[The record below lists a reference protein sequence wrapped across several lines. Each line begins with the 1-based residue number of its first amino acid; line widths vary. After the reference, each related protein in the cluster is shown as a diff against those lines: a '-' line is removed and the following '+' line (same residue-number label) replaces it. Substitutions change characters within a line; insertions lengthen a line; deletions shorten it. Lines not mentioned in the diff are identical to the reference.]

1 MQKGYREK
9 RIICSPVYAEVDLI
23 PVRKDTLSRRAGGET
38 SERQQRANRKAAER
52 HFVQLVN
59 ANFVQPDVLLVD
71 PTYAGG
77 EEPADFAEA
86 DRNLVNYLRRISYL
100 CARKKL
106 PKPKY
111 VAVTEGGA
119 EGTEDENHRLHH
131 HIILLAQGLT
141 REEVEDLWSVGR
153 GKKRQSLGRVNTR
166 RAQPICGS
174 LVDRAMY
181 MLKAPKHRKKWH
193 QSLGLKMPEVRLNDN
208 RYTKRQILKWCTN
221 GDAYDRDFWAKKYPT
236 WKVSEAAVEFNDIE
250 GAYYVRLRLW
260 RDKSPWKES
269 PTRAGRTARTG
280 QPPAMAA
287 ARHTKRTAK
296 SGTST

>member
-1 MQKGYREK
+1 MHRGYREK
-9 RIICSPVYAEVDLI
+9 KIICSPVYAEVDLI
-23 PVRKDTLSRRAGGET
+23 PVRADTPGCRGEGET
-38 SERQQRANRKAAER
+38 SEKQQRANRKAAER

-131 HIILLAQGLT
+131 HIILLAPGLT
-141 REEVEDLWSVGR
+141 RDEVEGLWSTGR
-153 GKKRQSLGRVNTR
+153 GKARRSLGRVNTR

-193 QSLGLKMPEVRLNDN
+193 QSLGLKMPEVRMNDN

-221 GDAYDRDFWAKKYPT
+221 GDAYDRGFWAKKYPT

>member
-23 PVRKDTLSRRAGGET
+23 PVRKDTLRRRAGGET
-38 SERQQRANRKAAER
+38 SEKQQRANRKAAER

-119 EGTEDENHRLHH
+119 EGTEDEDHRLHH

-141 REEVEDLWSVGR
+141 REEVEDLWSAGR

-166 RAQPICGS
+166 RAQSICGS

-221 GDAYDRDFWAKKYPT
+221 GDAYDRDFW
-236 WKVSEAAVEFNDIE
+236 KVSEAAVEFNDIE

-269 PTRAGRTARTG
+269 QTRAGRTARTG

>member
-38 SERQQRANRKAAER
+38 SEKQQRANQKAAER

-141 REEVEDLWSVGR
+141 REEVEDLWSAGR

-221 GDAYDRDFWAKKYPT
+221 GDAYDRSFLAKKYPT

>member
-38 SERQQRANRKAAER
+38 SEKQQRANRKAAER

-141 REEVEDLWSVGR
+141 REEVEDLWSAGR

-221 GDAYDRDFWAKKYPT
+221 GDAYDRGFWAKKYPT

-260 RDKSPWKES
+260 RDKSPWK
-269 PTRAGRTARTG
+269 
-280 QPPAMAA
+280 
-287 ARHTKRTAK
+287 
-296 SGTST
+296 

>member
-1 MQKGYREK
+1 MQKGYRGK

-38 SERQQRANRKAAER
+38 SEKQQRANRKAAER

-141 REEVEDLWSVGR
+141 REEVEDLWSAGR

-269 PTRAGRTARTG
+269 PTRAGRTARTE

-296 SGTST
+296 SGKST

>member
-1 MQKGYREK
+1 MTVTEHIITIALCALATMLTRFLPFLLFSGK
-9 RIICSPVYAEVDLI
+9 RKTPEYITYLGKALPAAIFGMLVVYCLKSVDI
-23 PVRKDTLSRRAGGET
+23 AGGCET
-38 SERQQRANRKAAER
+38 MRQK
-52 HFVQLVN
+52 HFVVALCPLFLLAQV
-59 ANFVQPDVLLVD
+59 VLWL
-71 PTYAGG
+71 
-77 EEPADFAEA
+77 
-86 DRNLVNYLRRISYL
+86 
-100 CARKKL
+100 
-106 PKPKY
+106 
-111 VAVTEGGA
+111 
-119 EGTEDENHRLHH
+119 
-131 HIILLAQGLT
+131 ILLAQGLT
-141 REEVEDLWSVGR
+141 REEVEDLWSTGR

>member
-1 MQKGYREK
+1 MQKGDREK

-23 PVRKDTLSRRAGGET
+23 PVRKDTLRRRAGGET
-38 SERQQRANRKAAER
+38 SEKQQRANRKAAER

-119 EGTEDENHRLHH
+119 EGTEDEDHRLHH
-131 HIILLAQGLT
+131 HIIMLAQGLT
-141 REEVEDLWSVGR
+141 REEVEDLWSSGR

-193 QSLGLKMPEVRLNDN
+193 QSLLAPPPSRRKHSLQKYPKWRKHLAAVRAISAWILPARTAN
-208 RYTKRQILKWCTN
+208 RLLEKPMK
-221 GDAYDRDFWAKKYPT
+221 DAY
-236 WKVSEAAVEFNDIE
+236 AVPKSCGTLKPI
-250 GAYYVRLRLW
+250 LRQGSC
-260 RDKSPWKES
+260 RS
-269 PTRAGRTARTG
+269 RA
-280 QPPAMAA
+280 
-287 ARHTKRTAK
+287 
-296 SGTST
+296 S

>member
-38 SERQQRANRKAAER
+38 SEKQQRANRKAAER

-106 PKPKY
+106 PKTDWTISS
-111 VAVTEGGA
+111 A
-119 EGTEDENHRLHH
+119 
-131 HIILLAQGLT
+131 
-141 REEVEDLWSVGR
+141 S
-153 GKKRQSLGRVNTR
+153 TR
-166 RAQPICGS
+166 R
-174 LVDRAMY
+174 DRSADVF
-181 MLKAPKHRKKWH
+181 ARARAC
-193 QSLGLKMPEVRLNDN
+193 SR
-208 RYTKRQILKWCTN
+208 
-221 GDAYDRDFWAKKYPT
+221 
-236 WKVSEAAVEFNDIE
+236 AA
-250 GAYYVRLRLW
+250 
-260 RDKSPWKES
+260 
-269 PTRAGRTARTG
+269 
-280 QPPAMAA
+280 
-287 ARHTKRTAK
+287 
-296 SGTST
+296 

>member
-1 MQKGYREK
+1 M
-9 RIICSPVYAEVDLI
+9 
-23 PVRKDTLSRRAGGET
+23 
-38 SERQQRANRKAAER
+38 
-52 HFVQLVN
+52 
-59 ANFVQPDVLLVD
+59 
-71 PTYAGG
+71 
-77 EEPADFAEA
+77 
-86 DRNLVNYLRRISYL
+86 
-100 CARKKL
+100 
-106 PKPKY
+106 
-111 VAVTEGGA
+111 
-119 EGTEDENHRLHH
+119 
-131 HIILLAQGLT
+131 
-141 REEVEDLWSVGR
+141 WSAGR

-208 RYTKRQILKWCTN
+208 RYTKRQVLKWCTN
-221 GDAYDRDFWAKKYPT
+221 GDAYDRGFWAKKYPT

-269 PTRAGRTARTG
+269 PTRAGRIARTG

-296 SGTST
+296 SGTNT

>member
-23 PVRKDTLSRRAGGET
+23 PVRKDTINRWAGGET
-38 SERQQRANRKAAER
+38 SEKQQRANRKAAER

-119 EGTEDENHRLHH
+119 EGTEDEDHRLHH
-131 HIILLAQGLT
+131 PIILQAQGLT
-141 REEVEDLWSVGR
+141 REEVEDLWSAGR

-221 GDAYDRDFWAKKYPT
+221 GDAYDRGFWAKKYPT

-260 RDKSPWKES
+260 RDKSQWKES

>member
-23 PVRKDTLSRRAGGET
+23 PVRKDTLRRRAGGET
-38 SERQQRANRKAAER
+38 SEKQQRANRKAAER

-119 EGTEDENHRLHH
+119 EGTEDEDHRLHH
-131 HIILLAQGLT
+131 HIIMLAQGLT
-141 REEVEDLWSVGR
+141 REDVEDLWSSGR

-193 QSLGLKMPEVRLNDN
+193 QSL
-208 RYTKRQILKWCTN
+208 
-221 GDAYDRDFWAKKYPT
+221 
-236 WKVSEAAVEFNDIE
+236 
-250 GAYYVRLRLW
+250 
-260 RDKSPWKES
+260 
-269 PTRAGRTARTG
+269 
-280 QPPAMAA
+280 
-287 ARHTKRTAK
+287 
-296 SGTST
+296 